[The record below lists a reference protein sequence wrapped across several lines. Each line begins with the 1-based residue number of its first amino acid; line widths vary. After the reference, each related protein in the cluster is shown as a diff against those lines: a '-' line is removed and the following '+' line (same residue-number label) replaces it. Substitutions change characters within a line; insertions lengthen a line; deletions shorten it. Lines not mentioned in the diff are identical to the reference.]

1 MNMVNLKKVEISEM
15 NIDDFN
21 KIENIIQDEYDEFWN
36 SNILKSELL
45 KSSCKY
51 IVAKEADEILGF
63 AGIFVTL
70 DDVQI
75 MNIVVKKNKRRMGIG
90 NILLKNL
97 INLAKQTNL
106 EILTLEVNS
115 NNIPAQNLY
124 KKFGFEVIGIRKRYY
139 NNKDDAIIMNFNL
152 KK

>member
-21 KIENIIQDEYDEFWN
+21 KIENIIQDEYEFWN

>member
-124 KKFGFEVIGIRKRYY
+124 KKFGFEVIGIRK
-139 NNKDDAIIMNFNL
+139 
-152 KK
+152 